1 MGKPNHNYTM
11 ASHATKNDVP
21 EETESKNGAEP
32 KGAERREYKRYE
44 LNVDVNFES
53 ASNFF
58 TGLTQD
64 ISRGGLFVATYDLRA
79 VGEQVAVKFQLPD
92 EPQPIELT
100 AVVKWVRENTS
111 LHRSETYGIGLQ
123 FVDLP
128 AETAAIIDRFMTK
141 RDSIFYDV
149 D

>member
-1 MGKPNHNYTM
+1 M

-21 EETESKNGAEP
+21 EESAAGASPAKSKEAEP
-32 KGAERREYKRYE
+32 QGSDRREYKRYE
-44 LNVDVNFES
+44 VNVDVNFES

-79 VGEQVAVKFQLPD
+79 VGEQVLVKFQLPD
-92 EPQPIELT
+92 EPNPLEIT
-100 AVVKWVRENTS
+100 AVVRWVRENTS
-111 LHRSETYGIGLQ
+111 LQRAETYGIGLQ

-128 AETAAIIDRFMTK
+128 AETVAIIDRFMTK

>member
-1 MGKPNHNYTM
+1 M
-11 ASHATKNDVP
+11 ASHATKSEVP
-21 EETESKNGAEP
+21 EESPPASVDKAP
-32 KGAERREYKRYE
+32 HGAERREHKRYE
-44 LNVDVNFES
+44 LIVDVNFES

-79 VGEQVAVKFQLPD
+79 VGEKVQVKFQLPD
-92 EPQPIELT
+92 EPDAIEVI
-100 AVVKWVRENTS
+100 AEVKWVRENTS
-111 LHRSETYGIGLQ
+111 LQRAETYGIGLQ

-128 AETAAIIDRFMTK
+128 DSAVKVIDRFMSK